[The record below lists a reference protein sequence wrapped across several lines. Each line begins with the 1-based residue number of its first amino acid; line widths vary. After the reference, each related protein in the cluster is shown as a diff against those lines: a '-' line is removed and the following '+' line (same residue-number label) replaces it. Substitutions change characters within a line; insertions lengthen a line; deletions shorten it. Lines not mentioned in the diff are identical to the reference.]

1 MLFPEASSVLQPYRF
16 SRREVWC
23 TLKKMCM
30 YAVQFGDHHG
40 FLITGTE
47 LLCFGFRA
55 VVPPGVRDCH
65 LCTSTPL
72 QVQVQGNLQM

>member
-1 MLFPEASSVLQPYRF
+1 
-16 SRREVWC
+16 
-23 TLKKMCM
+23 MCM

-72 QVQVQGNLQM
+72 QVQVQVHLQM